1 MKTKIYSLPGLEGSY
16 VELGYGKYTHSQYNI
31 SIGSINLP
39 PYASIILY
47 SNPTFNG
54 IKRILENNGNKW
66 LKIVNIP
73 AIYPRSVLSVEILCS
88 CSIITQNNSSS
99 LQIFIDTFTRANQQI
114 GYTYFKL
121 IPHHNST
128 HHPKIA
134 FIIPDFGTNKSLYYK
149 IQQTLASM
157 HISSLIIDF
166 RGVETSLPSNKMQY
180 AEIIQDYRFI
190 GQQLGLIT
198 RNSKPIV
205 IGHGIGGAIAQLWA
219 LTYTLELSKLILV
232 DTAPYATYNTYS
244 LINSS
249 TVSWTSGSLSFPDY
263 AQIVS
268 DYTFNTMGKVCDR
281 QILGEDYY
289 NSIISSNQQSLKL
302 LITQNPDD
310 PSLSTAPQY
319 ISIKTLIIHGK
330 YDAYISINGGKTL
343 HSLIKNSFYREFTTG
358 HAPQFTVPEIFFDAI
373 RIFLSN

>member
-16 VELGYGKYTHSQYNI
+16 VELGYGKYTQSQYNI

-39 PYASIILY
+39 PYATIILY
-47 SNPTFNG
+47 SNPAFNG
-54 IKRILENNGNKW
+54 TKRILENNGKKW

-73 AIYPRSVLSVEILCS
+73 AIYSKPVLSVEIICS
-88 CSIITQNNSSS
+88 CSLITQNNSST
-99 LQIFIDTFTRANQQI
+99 LQIFIDTFIRSNQQI
-114 GYTYFKL
+114 GYTFFKL

-128 HHPKIA
+128 THKIA

-157 HISSLIIDF
+157 HISSLILDF
-166 RGVETSLPSNKMQY
+166 RGVETSLPSTNMQY
-180 AEIIQDYRFI
+180 AEIIQDYRYI
-190 GQQLGLIT
+190 GQNLGLIK

-219 LTYTLELSKLILV
+219 LTYTMELSKLILI
-232 DTAPYATYNTYS
+232 DTAPYATYNSYS

-249 TVSWTSGSLSFPDY
+249 TVSWTSGVLPFADY

-268 DYTFNTMGKVCDR
+268 NYTFNTMGKACDR
-281 QILGEDYY
+281 EVLDEDYY
-289 NSIISSNQQSLKL
+289 DSIISSNQQSLKL

-319 ISIKTLIIHGK
+319 ITVKTLIIHGK

-343 HSLIKNSFYREFTTG
+343 HTLIKNSFYRELTTG
-358 HAPQFTVPEIFFDAI
+358 HAPHFSVPMIFFDAI
-373 RIFLSN
+373 RIFLAS